1 MPQGIS
7 LLRETVINEERFGVS
22 AAAQRSL
29 PVEGMH
35 FFPPVKGVAARGFDS
50 AEHPAVD
57 IPASAGTIIS
67 AALDGTVVYS
77 GRSEMQGHV
86 IVIQHEDNVV
96 SIYAN
101 NGEALVAGG
110 ETVKAGSPV
119 AIVGSRPGDPGRPYL
134 HFELWHNGHPLDPS
148 KYINF

>member
-1 MPQGIS
+1 MRTGSKGGCLGEFIIFQRHFY
-7 LLRETVINEERFGVS
+7 LLSSILQCAYKGKS
-22 AAAQRSL
+22 RS
-29 PVEGMH
+29 G
-35 FFPPVKGVAARGFDS
+35 
-50 AEHPAVD
+50 
-57 IPASAGTIIS
+57 AGTIIS

-101 NGEALVAGG
+101 NGEALGSGG